1 MQQTVNVV
9 TYTQAEV
16 QDAFLRFL
24 WLHLLETS
32 QKVVQNQ
39 YLSHSQ
45 FPLLMSSNILQLFQ
59 QQYWH
64 DKNGYQMKPVSSF
77 PTK

>member
-16 QDAFLRFL
+16 QDVFLRFL
-24 WLHLLETS
+24 WLHLLETF
-32 QKVVQNQ
+32 QQVVQNH

-45 FPLLMSSNILQLFQ
+45 LLLLMSSNILQLFQ
-59 QQYWH
+59 QQYLH
-64 DKNGYQMKPVSSF
+64 DINGYQMKPVSSF

>member
-1 MQQTVNVV
+1 MRQTMNVV

-16 QDAFLRFL
+16 QDAFLKFL

-32 QKVVQNQ
+32 QQVVQIR
-39 YLSHSQ
+39 YLLHSQ

-64 DKNGYQMKPVSSF
+64 DRNGYQMKPVSSF